1 MNAQANADRIRALYA
16 AVNTKDLD
24 TIAGFGAPDSEW
36 LDVPF
41 NFTSRGVNAIIEPWK
56 SWFNIFPDAT
66 CEVRSLTVMGDHV
79 VAQGIGRGTHN
90 GVFNS
95 PAGVLEPT
103 GRKMQVNFCDVY
115 LLKDGK
121 ILRAD
126 SYFDFYGL
134 VLQLAPEAVQAA

>member
-1 MNAQANADRIRALYA
+1 MNTQQNVDRIRALYE
-16 AVNTKDLD
+16 AVNSKDLE
-24 TIAGFGAPDSEW
+24 TIAGFGAPESEW

-41 NFTSRGVNAIIEPWK
+41 NFLSTGVNAIIDPWK

-66 CEVRSLTVMGDHV
+66 CEVRSLTALGDHV

-95 PAGVLEPT
+95 PAGTIEPT
-103 GRKMQVNFCDVY
+103 GRKMQVYFCDVY
-115 LLKDGK
+115 QLKDGK
-121 ILRAD
+121 IVRAD

-134 VLQLAPEAVQAA
+134 HKQLVQEAAVAA